1 MNGQED
7 TRGARVLTSKI
18 TGGVDLRV
26 SVGVDTDEL
35 IRVLETYVP
44 GSARLRLAM
53 REGQELV
60 FRFER
65 M

>member
-7 TRGARVLTSKI
+7 TRGARVLISKI
-18 TGGVDLRV
+18 TKSVDLHV

-44 GSARLRLAM
+44 GGARLRLAM
-53 REGQELV
+53 RDGQELV

-65 M
+65 I